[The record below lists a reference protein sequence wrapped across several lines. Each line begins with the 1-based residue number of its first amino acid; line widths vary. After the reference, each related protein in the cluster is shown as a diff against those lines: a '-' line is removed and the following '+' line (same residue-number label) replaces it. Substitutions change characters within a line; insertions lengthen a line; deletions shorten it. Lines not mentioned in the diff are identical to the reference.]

1 MRDGILLGGTRGGL
15 WEKCHSAWALQD
27 GAGRKAGGRRDAGGG
42 SEDAHT
48 AAGITSAQSCPAAVG
63 AVARSQRGGR
73 RGSSGNPCFA
83 QGPRSSPLGGSGA
96 GGGGRAWPPEQ
107 QCRKVAFRGDQVGA
121 QPQSGAAT
129 GAVDM
134 AEGTRSLTRVRSRVF
149 RTWQSEEPGSQRC
162 RLALGTDGCRTAALS
177 QLRQKVPRALG
188 GAAAR
193 PAWSQGPTR
202 QQVGPLRPP
211 CGPRPAFP
219 PTEGRFP
226 HGRRGHSRPLGLMLA
241 RGQEPSLALG
251 SRVKPPA
258 TKSACSWAH
267 RGHP

>member
-1 MRDGILLGGTRGGL
+1 MAFCLGEPEEAYGKSVIQCGLCRMEPAERLGGDVTPAAGARTHTQPRG
-15 WEKCHSAWALQD
+15 SRARRPVPPRWAQWR
-27 GAGRKAGGRRDAGGG
+27 GAG
-42 SEDAHT
+42 
-48 AAGITSAQSCPAAVG
+48 
-63 AVARSQRGGR
+63 
-73 RGSSGNPCFA
+73 
-83 QGPRSSPLGGSGA
+83 GA
-96 GGGGRAWPPEQ
+96 GGGEAAETRASLRGRAAAPSG
-107 QCRKVAFRGDQVGA
+107 VQVGA

-134 AEGTRSLTRVRSRVF
+134 AEGTRSLTRARSRVF

-162 RLALGTDGCRTAALS
+162 RLALGTDGYRTVALS

>member
-1 MRDGILLGGTRGGL
+1 MAFCLGEPEEAYGKSVIQCGLCRMEPAERLGGDVTPAAGARTHTQPRG
-15 WEKCHSAWALQD
+15 SRARRPVPPRWAQWR
-27 GAGRKAGGRRDAGGG
+27 GAG
-42 SEDAHT
+42 
-48 AAGITSAQSCPAAVG
+48 
-63 AVARSQRGGR
+63 
-73 RGSSGNPCFA
+73 
-83 QGPRSSPLGGSGA
+83 GA
-96 GGGGRAWPPEQ
+96 GGGEAAETRASLRGRAAAPSGVRGVGGGEGRGRPSSSAGKWLSG
-107 QCRKVAFRGDQVGA
+107 GDQVGA

-134 AEGTRSLTRVRSRVF
+134 AEGTRSLTRARSRVF

-258 TKSACSWAH
+258 TKSACS
-267 RGHP
+267 

>member
-1 MRDGILLGGTRGGL
+1 MPGRLGRVARPRAPSGV
-15 WEKCHSAWALQD
+15 
-27 GAGRKAGGRRDAGGG
+27 
-42 SEDAHT
+42 T
-48 AAGITSAQSCPAAVG
+48 AAAALRAPWGSPGTLTAERLPRSRRHPGDGCHRAWEAAVHG
-63 AVARSQRGGR
+63 ALHAGLDGPRAPGHRRGPEVAVARRARGQAAGRGGVR
-73 RGSSGNPCFA
+73 WSRCERA
-83 QGPRSSPLGGSGA
+83 RLGDRPP
-96 GGGGRAWPPEQ
+96 GR
-107 QCRKVAFRGDQVGA
+107 CG
-121 QPQSGAAT
+121 T

-134 AEGTRSLTRVRSRVF
+134 AEGTRSLTRARSRVF

-162 RLALGTDGCRTAALS
+162 RLALGTDRCRTAALS

-211 CGPRPAFP
+211 CGLRPAFP